1 MTSEI
6 DVDMPICDRKIKVS
20 VTARDDGDMDVEIVS
35 DCPALAHY
43 AENLKVI
50 TLDDITNFETSMIN
64 RESVRGNMSMI
75 CTAPIAVYQAAWLEC
90 GMLSSNI
97 YKKMGPVTMG
107 TPEAMG
113 KEPKQ

>member
-6 DVDMPICDRKIKVS
+6 DVDMPICDRKIKVR

-50 TLDDITNFETSMIN
+50 TLD
-64 RESVRGNMSMI
+64 SVRGNMSMI

-97 YKKMGPVTMG
+97 YRKMGPITMG